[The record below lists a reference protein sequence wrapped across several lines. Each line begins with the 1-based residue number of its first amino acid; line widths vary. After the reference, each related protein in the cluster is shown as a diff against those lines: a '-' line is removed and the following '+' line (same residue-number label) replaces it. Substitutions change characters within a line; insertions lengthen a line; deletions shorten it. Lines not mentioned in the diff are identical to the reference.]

1 MGRPASG
8 DVLSTFSS
16 EIKQYIVNIRKRY
29 PGWGAKTIYV
39 EIQADPRFSNIKI
52 PSVRSIGTLLKAR
65 GLVRVYDKHVQ
76 IPDSQVSYPDSP
88 HQVWQLD
95 AQGSFKLNNIGP
107 VTMINIK
114 DVFSLVYCMAYPNL
128 RKSIHG
134 YSKRLD
140 YQCALRLAF
149 IENGLPEEIQTDHES
164 IFYENKGKSPFPTL
178 FHLWLISLDISKV
191 FSRFHVP
198 TDQGLVERMHQTIE
212 QQAVQGINHQSW
224 DMLFSFCQRKRK
236 FLNQTFPCASLD
248 HKAPYQV
255 FPQAK
260 HSGKFYH
267 PLLEEQMM
275 DLDRVYAYLDKGKW
289 YRRTSQNK
297 SITLGGVFYYL
308 CNAKKKASVQITF
321 DSKTLMLSFH
331 DDKERLLQKLPIKGI
346 DKKTLMGDVFWKMT
360 NVQLELPL
368 YWDTQKVTTTF
379 LHNT

>member
-8 DVLSTFSS
+8 DVLGTFSP
-16 EIKQYIVNIRKRY
+16 EIKQYIVNVRKKY

-39 EIQADPRFSNIKI
+39 EMQADPRFSTIKI
-52 PSVRSIGTLLKAR
+52 PSIRSIGTLLKAR
-65 GLVRVYDKHVQ
+65 GLVRVYDKHVP
-76 IPDSQVSYPDSP
+76 IPDGQVSYPDSP

-95 AQGSFKLNNIGP
+95 AQGSFKLNNVGP
-107 VTMINIK
+107 ITMINIK

-128 RKSIHG
+128 RQSIHG

-149 IENGLPEEIQTDHES
+149 LENGLPEEVQTDHES

-178 FHLWLISLDISKV
+178 FHLWLISLGISKV

-212 QQAVQGINHQSW
+212 QQAVKGIDHQNW
-224 DMLFSFCQRKRK
+224 DELFDFCQRKRK
-236 FLNQTFPCASLD
+236 FLNQTFPCTSLD
-248 HKAPYQV
+248 DKAPYQA
-255 FPQAK
+255 FPHAK

-267 PLLEEQMM
+267 PLLEEQIMN
-275 DLDRVYAYLDKGKW
+275 LDRVYAYLDKGKW

-308 CNAKKKASVQITF
+308 SNAKKKASVQITF

-331 DDKERLLQKLPIKGI
+331 DDKEHLLQKLPIKGI
-346 DKKTLMGDVFWKMT
+346 DKKTLMGDVFWKMA

-368 YWDTQKVTTTF
+368 YWDTQKATTTF